1 MSAVGNQVKVK
12 RSTVRNILILIT
24 VFNMEIV
31 QMTFCI
37 SCWNV
42 WTCELF
48 GYFVISQWART
59 ISWEIKWLR
68 VTITSVN
75 RCEYFVILVYR
86 LVQLAHCLEW
96 TYKIIRIHRSSLT
109 MKFFARALEKIA
121 HGNKEKTKQSV
132 GLSSMSCSKVK
143 KLELKFDSVWYPMR
157 PMKYVVSTN
166 KIVLTEEFHWVWF
179 IRWYWLGVFVFQ
191 ILKISHWKNIH
202 ASSAAPAPSNL

>member
-1 MSAVGNQVKVK
+1 MRIFCNFGLQTGSV
-12 RSTVRNILILIT
+12 STLSWMNLQDHQNSSKFSHNEIFRNST
-24 VFNMEIV
+24 
-31 QMTFCI
+31 
-37 SCWNV
+37 
-42 WTCELF
+42 
-48 GYFVISQWART
+48 
-59 ISWEIKWLR
+59 
-68 VTITSVN
+68 
-75 RCEYFVILVYR
+75 
-86 LVQLAHCLEW
+86 
-96 TYKIIRIHRSSLT
+96 
-109 MKFFARALEKIA
+109 EKIA